1 MASNLEY
8 FMDKFD
14 QKILRTLQARP
25 TITMA
30 ELAQEVGLSQTP
42 CWRRVKALEE
52 DGVIARRAVLL
63 NPQRLGFNTTI
74 FAHVRLSRHDEESLE
89 TIESAVQD
97 IPEIVECFTMAGE
110 SDYIMRIV
118 AQSIEDYERFLKKV
132 LLHIPGVAAVN
143 SSFALKPVKLTTDLP
158 V

>member
-1 MASNLEY
+1 
-8 FMDKFD
+8 MDKFD